1 MRWFLT
7 MSFLCDISLIIM
19 DLGFLLYVYY
29 LSVYL
34 DCKLLK
40 GRYFIS
46 SFLKNV
52 HLLPNTYDALHTV
65 LSYFWWGKCGP
76 GSNSVS
82 VKSKWCWVDISQY
95 IYHLLLRGDY
105 LFCTEQRRNSVPR
118 AESKTTVSTYTS

>member
-1 MRWFLT
+1 
-7 MSFLCDISLIIM
+7 M

-52 HLLPNTYDALHTV
+52 HLLPNTYDAIFGEGNVGLAATQC
-65 LSYFWWGKCGP
+65 LLNQSDAELTL
-76 GSNSVS
+76 VS
-82 VKSKWCWVDISQY
+82 ISI
-95 IYHLLLRGDY
+95 IYY
-105 LFCTEQRRNSVPR
+105 
-118 AESKTTVSTYTS
+118 